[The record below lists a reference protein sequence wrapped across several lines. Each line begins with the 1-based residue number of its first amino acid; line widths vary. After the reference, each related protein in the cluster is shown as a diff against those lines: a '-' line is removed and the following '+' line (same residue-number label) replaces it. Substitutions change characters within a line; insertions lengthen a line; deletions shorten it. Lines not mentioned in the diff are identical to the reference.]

1 MLPGKLKNFNVWV
14 NGTPHTNEALEIT
27 LPTLEMKTE
36 EYRGG
41 GMNGAVE
48 IDMGTEKLEMEVT
61 YGGFMDAMF
70 NGFGASRIDSELIR
84 FAGAYQHDD
93 TGNVDAVEV
102 VVRGR
107 HRQIDPGS
115 GKGGDDTE
123 FKVASALS
131 YYKLV
136 VNGTTKVEID
146 HVNFVFNVNGDDRLA
161 AQRAAIGL

>member
-27 LPTLEMKTE
+27 LPVLASTTSD
-36 EYRGG
+36 YRGG

-48 IDMGTEKLEMEVT
+48 VDMGTEKLEMEVV
-61 YGGFMDAMF
+61 YGGFMSAMF
-70 NGFGASRIDSELIR
+70 GGFGQSRIDSELVR
-84 FAGAYQHDD
+84 FAGAYQHED
-93 TGNVDAVEV
+93 TGAVDAVEV

-115 GKGGDDTE
+115 AKGGEDTE
-123 FKVASALS
+123 FTVSSALT

-136 VNGTTKVEID
+136 VNGTTMVEID
-146 HVNFVFNVNGDDRLA
+146 HVNFVFNVNGEDRLA